1 MKFRTQDTI
10 KDQNQRRGKKKKNRL
25 VSPVAFHSVWVSKNG
40 FSWCSWK
47 HLGSG
52 VSTGGH
58 LMARFCYGGVEE
70 WFLVSLDK
78 PIKFAFNQFFLIIFS
93 DMFTRTKNR
102 FLFLFPFFK
111 KKKKKER
118 KNKPQ
123 NLITWKTRLLFF
135 MSKPISFY
143 LAIAPTS
150 LPPISSHLTSS
161 IHLWSLSSLPN
172 LTFASSLA

>member
-1 MKFRTQDTI
+1 M
-10 KDQNQRRGKKKKNRL
+10 
-25 VSPVAFHSVWVSKNG
+25 SPVAFHSVWVSKNG

-102 FLFLFPFFK
+102 FFFCFLFL

-118 KNKPQ
+118 KKKQATKFNNLKNKIIVFYVLTNFILSGHCTHLPSPHLISS
-123 NLITWKTRLLFF
+123 NLIYPS
-135 MSKPISFY
+135 MKPIFPS
-143 LAIAPTS
+143 
-150 LPPISSHLTSS
+150 
-161 IHLWSLSSLPN
+161 
-172 LTFASSLA
+172 

>member
-10 KDQNQRRGKKKKNRL
+10 KDQNQRREKKKKKRGL
-25 VSPVAFHSVWVSKNG
+25 WALSHFIACGSPKMV

-47 HLGSG
+47 NLGSG

-102 FLFLFPFFK
+102 FFFCFLFFL
-111 KKKKKER
+111 KER
-118 KNKPQ
+118 KKKQATKFNNLKNK
-123 NLITWKTRLLFF
+123 I
-135 MSKPISFY
+135 IVFY
-143 LAIAPTS
+143 V
-150 LPPISSHLTSS
+150 
-161 IHLWSLSSLPN
+161 
-172 LTFASSLA
+172 

>member
-10 KDQNQRRGKKKKNRL
+10 KDQNQRRGKKKKTGL
-25 VSPVAFHSVWVSKNG
+25 WALSHFIACGSPKMV

-111 KKKKKER
+111 KKKKER
-118 KNKPQ
+118 KKKQATKFNNLKNKIIVFYVLTNFILSGHCTHLPSPHLISS
-123 NLITWKTRLLFF
+123 NLIYPS
-135 MSKPISFY
+135 MKPIFPS
-143 LAIAPTS
+143 
-150 LPPISSHLTSS
+150 
-161 IHLWSLSSLPN
+161 
-172 LTFASSLA
+172 

>member
-70 WFLVSLDK
+70 
-78 PIKFAFNQFFLIIFS
+78 
-93 DMFTRTKNR
+93 
-102 FLFLFPFFK
+102 
-111 KKKKKER
+111 
-118 KNKPQ
+118 
-123 NLITWKTRLLFF
+123 
-135 MSKPISFY
+135 
-143 LAIAPTS
+143 
-150 LPPISSHLTSS
+150 
-161 IHLWSLSSLPN
+161 
-172 LTFASSLA
+172 